1 MKGDYSNGRIYKIEP
16 IIEHEKHEVYYGS
29 RTSLLC
35 KRMDL
40 HRSGYKRWKSG
51 KRKKTMV
58 YDLFDAYGVENCKI
72 YLVQNFPCKNREEL
86 RAKEGEYIRNN
97 VCVNK
102 NVAGRTAKELRDKNK
117 VQKSIYDKE
126 FFKLNKSKIV
136 EYHKQYL
143 KVKVSCICGVN
154 HMRVSKSRHSKRN
167 TGNTTEKQQF
177 RPFGNPNRSP
187 KHSHGSQAIIGPSP
201 PASSQATARS
211 PEVNKQKKTM
221 EKTAANTNP
230 SPNPKRKMMEFTP
243 DTCPPSP
250 TAPPSISRTRN
261 AREIEKNFHS
271 VLSVPHR
278 YTPNHGSDHKWKD
291 VKNYIVPRKCVRVT
305 ASKEE
310 KII

>member
-29 RTSLLC
+29 TTSLLC

-126 FFKLNKSKIV
+126 FFKLNKSKIL

-154 HMRVSKSRHSKRN
+154 HTRVSKSRHSKTKHHMNFMNRLN
-167 TGNTTEKQQF
+167 STNMEVALGALNEMHKRLIKYQKIDYNSI
-177 RPFGNPNRSP
+177 FGL
-187 KHSHGSQAIIGPSP
+187 
-201 PASSQATARS
+201 
-211 PEVNKQKKTM
+211 
-221 EKTAANTNP
+221 
-230 SPNPKRKMMEFTP
+230 F
-243 DTCPPSP
+243 
-250 TAPPSISRTRN
+250 
-261 AREIEKNFHS
+261 NF
-271 VLSVPHR
+271 
-278 YTPNHGSDHKWKD
+278 KF
-291 VKNYIVPRKCVRVT
+291 I
-305 ASKEE
+305 
-310 KII
+310 